1 MRIQITARVENQQKK
16 AKIRKR
22 RRRVA
27 IAKKAKRKEMW
38 KQLRPTEEVE
48 PENKARAK
56 IKNTKNPR

>member
-1 MRIQITARVENQQKK
+1 MA
-16 AKIRKR
+16 
-22 RRRVA
+22 VA
-27 IAKKAKRKEMW
+27 VAVVVAGNRGKKKAKRKEMW